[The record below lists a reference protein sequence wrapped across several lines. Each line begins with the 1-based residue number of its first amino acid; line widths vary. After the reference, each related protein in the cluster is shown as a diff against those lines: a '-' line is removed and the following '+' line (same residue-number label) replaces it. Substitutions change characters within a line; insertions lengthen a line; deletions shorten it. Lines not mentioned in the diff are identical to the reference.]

1 MSTWSVKFVWLLSS
15 EAWVA
20 TQRLTGGVL
29 ISRNKD
35 YIVFYRG
42 NDFLPPTM
50 KDALVERQQLA
61 AANQDKE
68 EEARVRALTLDS
80 STERT
85 VKGPS
90 IAGTL
95 AETVEA
101 KSRWGINMS
110 SEEREKLMRNDL
122 LSRQAGLIR
131 HLETKL
137 AQV

>member
-1 MSTWSVKFVWLLSS
+1 
-15 EAWVA
+15 
-20 TQRLTGGVL
+20 
-29 ISRNKD
+29 
-35 YIVFYRG
+35 
-42 NDFLPPTM
+42 M
-50 KDALVERQQLA
+50 KDALVDRQQLA
-61 AANQDKE
+61 AANQDEE
-68 EEARVRALTLDS
+68 EEARVRASTLVS

-85 VKGPS
+85 VKGPF

-101 KSRWGINMS
+101 KSRWGTNMS

-122 LSRQAGLIR
+122 LSRQAGLIK